1 MAESHE
7 QAVDEAL
14 WKFHQRNRK
23 ERFFGVVELHYH
35 DGAVV
40 LARKQQ
46 TFKQKDLLRLVAE

>member
-1 MAESHE
+1 
-7 QAVDEAL
+7 VDEAL

-46 TFKQKDLLRLVAE
+46 AFKQKDLLRLAAE